1 MLFAGHYL
9 TDFECGYRRNR
20 SFSAAT
26 GSRRPRAQASK
37 TQLPA
42 ASTISLSSTVSPSE
56 WEESLIA
63 GPVKKKRRNP
73 HKSGVTEPA
82 EIHLSLNNFGKIFA
96 IICGQTR
103 HRFLDIFV
111 RDNLLV

>member
-1 MLFAGHYL
+1 
-9 TDFECGYRRNR
+9 
-20 SFSAAT
+20 
-26 GSRRPRAQASK
+26 
-37 TQLPA
+37 
-42 ASTISLSSTVSPSE
+42 VSPSE
-56 WEESLIA
+56 WEESLVA

-82 EIHLSLNNFGKIFA
+82 EIHLSLNNFDKISA

-111 RDNLLV
+111 RDHLLVQYDPALRASIFEVSGKRLRTQLELG